1 MTMPLSSKLERPKR
15 MAAARA
21 IEEGE
26 DGMILGLGSGSTAAF
41 AIEALAAR
49 IAKNLRIVGRIVIG
63 GFLPM
68 GSQGRRS
75 RSSGSWAALPFTCTF
90 RCVARDPACGQHL
103 SSACART

>member
-1 MTMPLSSKLERPKR
+1 

-21 IEEGE
+21 IEEVE
-26 DGMILGLGSGSTAAF
+26 DGMILGWGSGLTAAF

-68 GSQGRRS
+68 SSQGRRS

-90 RCVARDPACGQHL
+90 RCVARSGMR
-103 SSACART
+103 SAPIQRLRPDLNLCQDLQD